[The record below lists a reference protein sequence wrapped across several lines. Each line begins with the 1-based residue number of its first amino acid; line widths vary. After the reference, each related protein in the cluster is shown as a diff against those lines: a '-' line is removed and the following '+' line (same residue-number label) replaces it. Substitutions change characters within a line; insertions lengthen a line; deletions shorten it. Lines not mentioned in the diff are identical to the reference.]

1 MPSTPQFSATVFAA
15 DTAAVRD
22 FYVDLFGLDVASDV
36 GWFTSLRRADEPW
49 EVCVWDPGHE
59 SVPAAVRASA
69 AAGAAPML
77 AFVVPDADAVDAVE
91 QAARDRGAVVVTGAA
106 DEPWGQRHAFVR
118 DPAGTVV
125 DVVAFID
132 PDPAWLAAHS

>member
-1 MPSTPQFSATVFAA
+1 MPTTPQFSATVFAP

-22 FYVDLFGLDVASDV
+22 FYVDLFDLDVASDV
-36 GWFTSLRRADEPW
+36 GWFTSLRRGDEPW
-49 EVCVWDPGHE
+49 EVCVWDPDHA

-77 AFVVPDADAVDAVE
+77 AFVVADAAAVDTVE
-91 QAARDRGAVVVTGAA
+91 RAARDRGATVITAAA
-106 DEPWGQRHAFVR
+106 DEPWGQRHALVR

-132 PDPAWLAAHS
+132 PETVPTP